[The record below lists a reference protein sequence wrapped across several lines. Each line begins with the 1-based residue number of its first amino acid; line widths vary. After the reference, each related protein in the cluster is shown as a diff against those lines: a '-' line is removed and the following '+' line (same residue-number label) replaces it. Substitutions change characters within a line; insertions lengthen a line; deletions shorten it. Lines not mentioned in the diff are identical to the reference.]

1 MPAVNVSVV
10 GELNRIG
17 NNLNQAVHLLHTGVL
32 SGEFAEALDELEAA
46 IHSLKRELLALPAR
60 DPES

>member
-1 MPAVNVSVV
+1 VSAV

-32 SGEFAEALDELEAA
+32 SGEFAETLHALEAA
-46 IHSLKRELLALPAR
+46 IRSLKRELLALPAR
-60 DPES
+60 EPAS